1 MATTTQT
8 YGNLTA
14 EQKTFY
20 DRTLLSRLLPN
31 LTFLKYGQKR
41 PMPKNEGDT
50 INFRRFNSLDVPAA
64 SLTEGVTPDG
74 TTLSITAVTATVA
87 QEGNWVR
94 LSDKI
99 SMVGIDPVLTES
111 AALMGENAAKTLE
124 TRCAA
129 VIFAGTN
136 QQFAGGAATASAI
149 AAGKVMTSEEV
160 KKAVRTLRNNNA
172 EPVEGGYYIGF
183 CDPSVAYDLQND
195 ALWQD
200 ISKYNGAENIMKG
213 EIGRI
218 HGVRFILTTMCPTD
232 ASTASAGTL
241 HKTLIVGKDAYG
253 VVDVNG
259 SSKPEIIIK
268 PTGSAGT
275 EDPLNQRA
283 SVGWKAMA
291 VTVRLQELAMVCIQS
306 MASA

>member
-8 YGNLTA
+8 YANLTA
-14 EQKTFY
+14 EQRTFY

-41 PMPKNEGDT
+41 PMPKNKGDK
-50 INFRRFNSLDVPAA
+50 INFRRFNSLNVPAN

-74 TTLSITAVTATVA
+74 DNLSITAVNAVVA

-99 SMVGIDPVLTES
+99 SMVGIDPVLTEA
-111 AALMGENAAKTLE
+111 AALMGENAAETLE
-124 TRCAA
+124 TRCAD
-129 VIFAGTN
+129 VIFKGTS
-136 QQFAGGAATASAI
+136 QQYAGGAASAAAI
-149 AAGKVMTSEEV
+149 AAGKVLNSEEI

-172 EPVEGGYYIGF
+172 KTMEGGYYIGF

-232 ASTASAGTL
+232 ATTATAGTL

-253 VVDVNG
+253 VVDVDG

-268 PTGSAGT
+268 PTGSAGS

-283 SVGWKAMA
+283 TVGWKAMA

>member
-8 YGNLTA
+8 YANLTA

-20 DRTLLSRLLPN
+20 ERTLLSRLLPN

-50 INFRRFNSLDVPAA
+50 VNFRRFNSLTVPAA

-74 TTLSITAVTATVA
+74 TTLSVTAVTATVA

-94 LSDKI
+94 VSDKI
-99 SMVGIDPVLTES
+99 SMVGIDPVVTET
-111 AALMGENAAKTLE
+111 AALMGENAAQTLE

-136 QQFAGGAATASAI
+136 QQYAGGAATAAAI
-149 AAGKVMTSEEV
+149 TTGKVMNSDEV
-160 KKAVRTLRNNNA
+160 KKAVRTLRKNNA
-172 EPVEGGYYIGF
+172 KPADGEYYIGF
-183 CDPSVAYDLQND
+183 CDPEVAYDLQND
-195 ALWQD
+195 TLWQD

-232 ASTASAGTL
+232 ARTNSSGTL
-241 HKTLIVGKDAYG
+241 HNTLIVGKDAYG

-259 SSKPEIIIK
+259 SSKPEIIVK
-268 PTGSAGT
+268 PVGSAGT
-275 EDPLNQRA
+275 EDPLNQRG

-291 VTVRLQELAMVCIQS
+291 AFVRLQELAMVNIQS

>member
-74 TTLSITAVTATVA
+74 DNLSITAVTATVA

-124 TRCAA
+124 TRCSD
-129 VIFAGTN
+129 VIFKGTS
-136 QQFAGGAATASAI
+136 QQFAGGAASAAAI
-149 AAGKVMTSEEV
+149 AAGKVVNSEEI

-172 EPVEGGYYIGF
+172 EPLEGGYYIGF

-195 ALWQD
+195 SLWQD

-232 ASTASAGTL
+232 ATTATAGTL

>member
-74 TTLSITAVTATVA
+74 NNLSITAVTATVA

-124 TRCAA
+124 TRCAN
-129 VIFAGTN
+129 VIFNGTS
-136 QQFAGGAATASAI
+136 QQFAGGAASAAAI
-149 AAGKVMTSEEV
+149 AAGKVVNSEEI

-172 EPVEGGYYIGF
+172 EPLEGGYYIGF

-195 ALWQD
+195 SLWQD

-232 ASTASAGTL
+232 ATTATAGTL

>member
-1 MATTTQT
+1 MATTTHT

-74 TTLSITAVTATVA
+74 DNLSITAVTATVA

-124 TRCAA
+124 TRCAD
-129 VIFAGTN
+129 VIFKGTS
-136 QQFAGGAATASAI
+136 QQFAGGAASAAAI
-149 AAGKVMTSEEV
+149 AAGKVVNSEEI

-172 EPVEGGYYIGF
+172 EPLEGGYYIGF
-183 CDPSVAYDLQND
+183 CDPDVAYDLQND
-195 ALWQD
+195 SLWQD

-232 ASTASAGTL
+232 TKTATAGTL

-253 VVDVNG
+253 VVDVDG

-306 MASA
+306 MATA

>member
-64 SLTEGVTPDG
+64 ALTEGVTPDG
-74 TTLSITAVTATVA
+74 DNLSITAVTATVA

-124 TRCAA
+124 TRCAD
-129 VIFAGTN
+129 VIFKGTS
-136 QQFAGGAATASAI
+136 QQFAGGAASAAAI
-149 AAGKVMTSEEV
+149 AAGKVVNSEEI

-172 EPVEGGYYIGF
+172 EPLEGGYYIGF

-195 ALWQD
+195 SLWQD

-232 ASTASAGTL
+232 ATTATAGTL

>member
-50 INFRRFNSLDVPAA
+50 VNFRRFNSLNVPAA

-124 TRCAA
+124 TRCAD
-129 VIFAGTN
+129 VIFKGTS
-136 QQFAGGAATASAI
+136 QQFAGGAASAAAI
-149 AAGKVMTSEEV
+149 AAGKVINSEEI

-232 ASTASAGTL
+232 ATTNTNGTL

>member
-8 YGNLTA
+8 YANLTA

-20 DRTLLSRLLPN
+20 ERTLLSRLLPN

-50 INFRRFNSLDVPAA
+50 VNFRRFNSLTVPAA

-74 TTLSITAVTATVA
+74 TTLSVTAVTATVA

-94 LSDKI
+94 VSDKI
-99 SMVGIDPVLTES
+99 SMVGIDPVVTETS
-111 AALMGENAAKTLE
+111 ALMGENAAQTLE

-136 QQFAGGAATASAI
+136 QQYAGGASSAAGI
-149 AAGKVMTSEEV
+149 AAGKVMNSDEV
-160 KKAVRTLRNNNA
+160 KKAVRTLRKNNA
-172 EPVEGGYYIGF
+172 KPAEGEYYIGF
-183 CDPSVAYDLQND
+183 CDPEVAYDLQND
-195 ALWQD
+195 TLWQD

-232 ASTASAGTL
+232 ATTNSNGTL

-259 SSKPEIIIK
+259 SSKPEIIVK
-268 PTGSAGT
+268 PVGSAGT
-275 EDPLNQRA
+275 EDPLNQRG

-291 VTVRLQELAMVCIQS
+291 AFVRLQELAMVNIQS

>member
-8 YGNLTA
+8 YANLTA

-20 DRTLLSRLLPN
+20 ERTLLSRLLPN

-50 INFRRFNSLDVPAA
+50 VNFRRFNSLTVPAA
-64 SLTEGVTPDG
+64 SLTEGTTPDG
-74 TTLSITAVTATVA
+74 TTLSVTAVTATVA

-94 LSDKI
+94 VSDKI
-99 SMVGIDPVLTES
+99 SMVGIDPVVTET
-111 AALMGENAAKTLE
+111 AALMGENAAQTLE

-136 QQFAGGAATASAI
+136 QQYAGGASSAAGI

-160 KKAVRTLRNNNA
+160 KKAVRTLRKNNA
-172 EPVEGGYYIGF
+172 KPAEGEYYIGF
-183 CDPSVAYDLQND
+183 CDPEVAYDLQND
-195 ALWQD
+195 TLWQD

-232 ASTASAGTL
+232 ASTNTNGKL

-259 SSKPEIIIK
+259 SSKPEIIVK
-268 PTGSAGT
+268 PVGSSGT
-275 EDPLNQRA
+275 EDPLNQRG
-283 SVGWKAMA
+283 SVGY
-291 VTVRLQELAMVCIQS
+291 TLAF
-306 MASA
+306 AA

>member
-74 TTLSITAVTATVA
+74 DNLSITAVTATVA

-136 QQFAGGAATASAI
+136 QQFAGGAASAAAI
-149 AAGKVMTSEEV
+149 ASGKVMNSEEV

-232 ASTASAGTL
+232 ASTNTNGTL

-291 VTVRLQELAMVCIQS
+291 VAVRLQELAMVCIQS

>member
-50 INFRRFNSLDVPAA
+50 INFRRFNSLAVPAA

>member
-74 TTLSITAVTATVA
+74 DNLSITAVTATVA

-124 TRCAA
+124 TRCAD
-129 VIFAGTN
+129 VIFKGTS
-136 QQFAGGAATASAI
+136 QQFAGGAASAAAI
-149 AAGKVMTSEEV
+149 AAGKVVNSEEI

-172 EPVEGGYYIGF
+172 EPLEGGYYIGF

-195 ALWQD
+195 SLWQD

-232 ASTASAGTL
+232 ATTATAGTL

-275 EDPLNQRA
+275 EVPLNQRA

>member
-1 MATTTQT
+1 MATPTQT

-74 TTLSITAVTATVA
+74 DNLSITAVTATVA

-124 TRCAA
+124 TRCAD
-129 VIFAGTN
+129 VIFKGTS
-136 QQFAGGAATASAI
+136 QQFAGGAASAAAI
-149 AAGKVMTSEEV
+149 AAGKVVNSEEI

-172 EPVEGGYYIGF
+172 EPLEGGYYIGF

-195 ALWQD
+195 SLWQD

-232 ASTASAGTL
+232 ATTATAGTL

>member
-74 TTLSITAVTATVA
+74 DNLSITAVTATVA

-124 TRCAA
+124 TRCAD
-129 VIFAGTN
+129 VIFKGTS
-136 QQFAGGAATASAI
+136 QQFAGGAASAAAI
-149 AAGKVMTSEEV
+149 AAGKVVNSEEI

-172 EPVEGGYYIGF
+172 EPLEGGYYIGF

-195 ALWQD
+195 SLWQD

-232 ASTASAGTL
+232 ATTATAGTL

-275 EDPLNQRA
+275 EDPLNQRG

>member
-74 TTLSITAVTATVA
+74 DNLSITAVTATVA

-124 TRCAA
+124 TRCAD
-129 VIFAGTN
+129 VIFKGTP
-136 QQFAGGAATASAI
+136 QQSAGGAASAAAI
-149 AAGKVMTSEEV
+149 AAGKVVNSEEI

-172 EPVEGGYYIGF
+172 EPLEGGYYIGF

-195 ALWQD
+195 SLWQD

-232 ASTASAGTL
+232 ATTATAGTL

>member
-50 INFRRFNSLDVPAA
+50 INFRRFNSIDVPAA

-74 TTLSITAVTATVA
+74 DNLSITAVTATVA

-124 TRCAA
+124 TRCAD
-129 VIFAGTN
+129 VIFKGTS
-136 QQFAGGAATASAI
+136 QQYAGGAASAAAI
-149 AAGKVMTSEEV
+149 AAGKVVNSEEI

-172 EPVEGGYYIGF
+172 EPLEGGYYIGF

-195 ALWQD
+195 SLWQD

-232 ASTASAGTL
+232 ATTATAGTL

>member
-50 INFRRFNSLDVPAA
+50 INFRRFNSLTVPAA
-64 SLTEGVTPDG
+64 SLTEGETPDG

-124 TRCAA
+124 TRCAD
-129 VIFAGTN
+129 VIFKGTS
-136 QQFAGGAATASAI
+136 QQFAGGAASAAAI
-149 AAGKVMTSEEV
+149 AAGKIVNSEEI

-232 ASTASAGTL
+232 AKTASAGTL

>member
-74 TTLSITAVTATVA
+74 DNLSITAVTATVA

-99 SMVGIDPVLTES
+99 SMVGIDPVLAES

-124 TRCAA
+124 TRCAD
-129 VIFAGTN
+129 VIFKGTS
-136 QQFAGGAATASAI
+136 QQFAGGAASAAAI
-149 AAGKVMTSEEV
+149 AAGKVVNSEEI

-172 EPVEGGYYIGF
+172 EPLEGGYYIGF

-195 ALWQD
+195 SLWQD

-232 ASTASAGTL
+232 ATTATAGTL

>member
-124 TRCAA
+124 TRCAD
-129 VIFAGTN
+129 VIFKGTS
-136 QQFAGGAATASAI
+136 QQFAGGAASAAAI
-149 AAGKVMTSEEV
+149 AAGKVVNSEEI

-172 EPVEGGYYIGF
+172 EPLEGGYYIGF

-195 ALWQD
+195 SLWQD

-232 ASTASAGTL
+232 ATTATAGTL

-306 MASA
+306 MATA

>member
-50 INFRRFNSLDVPAA
+50 INFRRFNSLAVPAA
-64 SLTEGVTPDG
+64 SLTEGETPDG

-124 TRCAA
+124 TRCAD
-129 VIFAGTN
+129 VIFKGTS
-136 QQFAGGAATASAI
+136 QQFAGGAASASAI
-149 AAGKVMTSEEV
+149 AAGKIVNSEEI

-232 ASTASAGTL
+232 AKTASAGTL

>member
-74 TTLSITAVTATVA
+74 DNLSITAVTATVK

-136 QQFAGGAATASAI
+136 QQFAGGAASAAAI
-149 AAGKVMTSEEV
+149 TAGKVMNSEEV

-232 ASTASAGTL
+232 ARTASAGTL

>member
-14 EQKTFY
+14 EQRTFY

-41 PMPKNEGDT
+41 PMPKNKGDK
-50 INFRRFNSLDVPAA
+50 INFRRFNSLDVPAN

-74 TTLSITAVTATVA
+74 DNLSITAVTATVA

-99 SMVGIDPVLTES
+99 SMVGIDPVLTEA
-111 AALMGENAAKTLE
+111 AALMGENAAETLE
-124 TRCAA
+124 TRCAG
-129 VIFAGTN
+129 VIFNGTS
-136 QQFAGGAATASAI
+136 QQYAGGAASAAAI
-149 AAGKVMTSEEV
+149 AAGKVLNSEEI

-172 EPVEGGYYIGF
+172 KTMEGGYYIGF

-200 ISKYNGAENIMKG
+200 ISKYNGAQNIMNG

-232 ASTASAGTL
+232 ATTATAGTL

-253 VVDVNG
+253 VVDVDG

>member
-50 INFRRFNSLDVPAA
+50 INFRRFNSLNVPAA

-74 TTLSITAVTATVA
+74 TTLSITAVTATVK

-124 TRCAA
+124 TRCAD
-129 VIFAGTN
+129 VIFKGTS
-136 QQFAGGAATASAI
+136 QQFAGGAASAAAI
-149 AAGKVMTSEEV
+149 AAGKIVNSEEI

>member
-8 YGNLTA
+8 YANLTA

-50 INFRRFNSLDVPAA
+50 INFRRFNSLAVPAA

-74 TTLSITAVTATVA
+74 DNLSITAVTATVA

-124 TRCAA
+124 TRCAD
-129 VIFAGTN
+129 VIFKGTS
-136 QQFAGGAATASAI
+136 QQYAGGAASAAAI
-149 AAGKVMTSEEV
+149 AAGKVVNSEEI

-172 EPVEGGYYIGF
+172 KTMEGGYYIGF

-200 ISKYNGAENIMKG
+200 ISKYNGAQNIMKG

-232 ASTASAGTL
+232 ATTATAGTL

-253 VVDVNG
+253 VVDVDG

-275 EDPLNQRA
+275 EDPLNQRG

>member
-1 MATTTQT
+1 MATTTNT
-8 YGNLTA
+8 YATLTA

-31 LTFLKYGQKR
+31 LVFLKYGQKR
-41 PMPKNEGDT
+41 PMPKNEGAT
-50 INFRRFNSLDVPAA
+50 INFRRFNSLAVPTD

-74 TTLSITAVTATVA
+74 ASLSITAVTATVA

-94 LSDKI
+94 LTDKI

-111 AALMGENAAKTLE
+111 SALMGENAAKTLE
-124 TRCAA
+124 TRCAD
-129 VIFAGTN
+129 VIFKGTN
-136 QQFAGGAATASAI
+136 QQYAGGAASAAAI
-149 AAGKVMTSEEV
+149 AAGKVLNSEEI
-160 KKAVRTLRNNNA
+160 KKAVRTLRKNNA
-172 EPVEGGYYIGF
+172 QPVEGEYFIGF
-183 CDPSVAYDLQND
+183 CDPEVAYDLQND
-195 ALWQD
+195 TLWQD
-200 ISKYNGAENIMKG
+200 VSKYNGAENIMKG

-232 ASTASAGTL
+232 TGNTNGTV
-241 HKTLIVGKDAYG
+241 HNTLIIGKDAYG
-253 VVDVNG
+253 VVDVDG

-275 EDPLNQRA
+275 EDPLNQRS

-291 VTVRLQELAMVCIQS
+291 VTVRLQELAMVNIKTL
-306 MASA
+306 ATA

>member
-14 EQKTFY
+14 EQRTFY

-41 PMPKNEGDT
+41 PMPKNKGDN
-50 INFRRFNSLDVPAA
+50 INFRRFNSLDVPAN

-74 TTLSITAVTATVA
+74 DNLSITAVTAAVK

-99 SMVGIDPVLTES
+99 SMVGIDPVLTEA
-111 AALMGENAAKTLE
+111 AALMGENAAETLE
-124 TRCAA
+124 TRCAD
-129 VIFAGTN
+129 VIFKGTS
-136 QQFAGGAATASAI
+136 QQFAGGAASAAAI
-149 AAGKVMTSEEV
+149 AAGKVVNSEEI

-172 EPVEGGYYIGF
+172 KPMEGGYYIGF

-200 ISKYNGAENIMKG
+200 ISKYNGVQNIMNG

-232 ASTASAGTL
+232 ATTATAGTL

-253 VVDVNG
+253 VVDVDG

-275 EDPLNQRA
+275 EDPLNQRG

>member
-50 INFRRFNSLDVPAA
+50 VNFRRFNSLNVPAE

-136 QQFAGGAATASAI
+136 QQFAGGAASAAAI
-149 AAGKVMTSEEV
+149 AAGKVINSEEI

-232 ASTASAGTL
+232 ASTNTNGKL

>member
-74 TTLSITAVTATVA
+74 DNLSITAVTATVA

-124 TRCAA
+124 TRCAD
-129 VIFAGTN
+129 VIFKGTS
-136 QQFAGGAATASAI
+136 QQFAGGAASPAAI
-149 AAGKVMTSEEV
+149 AAGKVVNSEEI
-160 KKAVRTLRNNNA
+160 KKAVRPLRNNNSG
-172 EPVEGGYYIGF
+172 PLKGGYYIGF

-195 ALWQD
+195 SLWQD

-232 ASTASAGTL
+232 ATTATAGTL

>member
-74 TTLSITAVTATVA
+74 DNLSITAVNATVA

-124 TRCAA
+124 TRCAD
-129 VIFAGTN
+129 VIFKGTS
-136 QQFAGGAATASAI
+136 QQFAGGAASAAAI
-149 AAGKVMTSEEV
+149 AAGKVVNSEEI

-172 EPVEGGYYIGF
+172 EPLEGGYYIGF

-195 ALWQD
+195 SLWQD

-232 ASTASAGTL
+232 ATTATAGTL

>member
-74 TTLSITAVTATVA
+74 NNLSITAVTATVA

-124 TRCAA
+124 TRCAN
-129 VIFAGTN
+129 VIFNGTS
-136 QQFAGGAATASAI
+136 QQFAGGAASAAAI
-149 AAGKVMTSEEV
+149 AAGRVVNSEEI

-172 EPVEGGYYIGF
+172 EPLEGGYYIGF

-195 ALWQD
+195 SLWQD

-232 ASTASAGTL
+232 ATTATAGTL

>member
-74 TTLSITAVTATVA
+74 DNLSITAVTATVA

-124 TRCAA
+124 TRCAD
-129 VIFAGTN
+129 VIFKGTS
-136 QQFAGGAATASAI
+136 QQFAGGAASAAAI
-149 AAGKVMTSEEV
+149 AAGKVVNSEEI

-172 EPVEGGYYIGF
+172 EPLEGGYYIGF

-195 ALWQD
+195 SLWQD

-232 ASTASAGTL
+232 ATTATAGTL